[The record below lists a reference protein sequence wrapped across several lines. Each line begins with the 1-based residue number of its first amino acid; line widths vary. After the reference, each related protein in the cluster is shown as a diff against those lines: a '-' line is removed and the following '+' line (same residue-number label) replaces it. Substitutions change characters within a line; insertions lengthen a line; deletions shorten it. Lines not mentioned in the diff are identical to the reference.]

1 MKTVEEI
8 IKETDSY
15 KTENL
20 HLMTEENWL
29 LIKDILLWYVKVK
42 PFLDRIENKLNE
54 NYN

>member
-20 HLMTEENWL
+20 HLMTEENWK
-29 LIKDILLWYVKVK
+29 ITKDILLWYIETRTI
-42 PFLDRIENKLNE
+42 LDNDETVE
-54 NYN
+54 